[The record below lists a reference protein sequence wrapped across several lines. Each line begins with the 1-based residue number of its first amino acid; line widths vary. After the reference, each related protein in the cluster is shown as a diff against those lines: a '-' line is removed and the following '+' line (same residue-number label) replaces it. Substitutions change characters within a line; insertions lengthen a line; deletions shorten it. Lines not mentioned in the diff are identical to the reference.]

1 MQQVATGPGGAGSG
15 RGEPGGEEL
24 SLAERAYRAI
34 RDRLVMLDIRPGA
47 PINEEQLG
55 QLLGVGRTPVREALK
70 RLQYERLITT
80 YPRRGTFATEV
91 NITDLAHI
99 SEVRQE
105 LEPLAAAQAARRA
118 TAADRATL
126 TALRRRLEGVD
137 PRRDH
142 SSELMHLDLRIHRA
156 IYAAAHNPYLEDT
169 LVRHDNL
176 ATRIWCLFID
186 RLSDMA
192 GHVGEHGPLIDA
204 IVAGEPEKAAQ
215 LARSHVEDFER
226 AVRAAI

>member
-1 MQQVATGPGGAGSG
+1 MQQLAT
-15 RGEPGGEEL
+15 EPTGEEL

-34 RDRLVMLDIRPGA
+34 RDRLVMLEIRPGA
-47 PINEEQLG
+47 PINEDQLG
-55 QLLGVGRTPVREALK
+55 QSLGVGRTPVREALK

-126 TALRRRLEGVD
+126 TAVLRELASVDSRRQD
-137 PRRDH
+137 A
-142 SSELMHLDLRIHRA
+142 SELMRLDLQVHRA
-156 IYAAAHNPYLEDT
+156 IYAATHNPYLEDT

-186 RLSDMA
+186 RLPDMA
-192 GHVGEHGPLIDA
+192 GHVEEHGPLIES
-204 IVAGEPEKAAQ
+204 IVAGDPGKASE
-215 LARSHVEDFER
+215 LARSHVVGFER
-226 AVRAAI
+226 AIRNAI

>member
-1 MQQVATGPGGAGSG
+1 MQQVAATVTGDAKGD
-15 RGEPGGEEL
+15 EQ

-34 RDRLVMLDIRPGA
+34 RDRLVMLEIRPGA

-80 YPRRGTFATEV
+80 FPRRGTFATDV

-99 SEVRQE
+99 SEVRLE

-118 TAADRATL
+118 TAADRAAL
-126 TALRRRLEGVD
+126 TALRLELEGAGSRGQD
-137 PRRDH
+137 AT
-142 SSELMHLDLRIHRA
+142 ELLHLDLQVHRA
-156 IYAAAHNPYLEDT
+156 VYAATHNPYLEDT
-169 LVRHDNL
+169 LVRYDNL

-192 GHVGEHGPLIDA
+192 GHVGEHGPLIEA
-204 IVAGEPEKAAQ
+204 LVAGEPDRAAE
-215 LARSHVEDFER
+215 LARSHVNGFER
-226 AVRAAI
+226 AIREAI

>member
-1 MQQVATGPGGAGSG
+1 MQQVVTEQPA
-15 RGEPGGEEL
+15 GEEL

-34 RDRLVMLDIRPGA
+34 RDRLIMLEIRPGA
-47 PINEEQLG
+47 PINEDQLA
-55 QLLGVGRTPVREALK
+55 QSLAVGRTPVREALK

-118 TAADRATL
+118 TATDRAML
-126 TALRRRLEGVD
+126 TALRRELESADSGRQD
-137 PRRDH
+137 AT
-142 SSELMHLDLRIHRA
+142 ELMRLDLQVHRA
-156 IYAAAHNPYLEDT
+156 IYTTTHNPYLEDT

-176 ATRIWCLFID
+176 ATRIWCLFVD
-186 RLSDMA
+186 RLSNMA
-192 GHVGEHGPLIDA
+192 GHVEEHGPLIEA
-204 IVAGEPEKAAQ
+204 IVAGEPDKAAQ
-215 LARSHVEDFER
+215 LARSHVVGFER
-226 AVRAAI
+226 AIRDAI

>member
-1 MQQVATGPGGAGSG
+1 MQQMATVP
-15 RGEPGGEEL
+15 RGEEL
-24 SLAERAYRAI
+24 SLAERAYRTI
-34 RDRLVMLDIRPGA
+34 RDRLVMLEIRPGA
-47 PINEEQLG
+47 PVNEEQLG
-55 QLLGVGRTPVREALK
+55 QSLGVGRTPVREALK

-105 LEPLAAAQAARRA
+105 LEPLAVAQAARRA
-118 TAADRATL
+118 TAADRA
-126 TALRRRLEGVD
+126 ALKALWRELESVD
-137 PRRDH
+137 PRRPDAA
-142 SSELMHLDLRIHRA
+142 ELMHLDLQVHRA
-156 IYAAAHNPYLEDT
+156 IYAATRNPYLEDT

-192 GHVGEHGPLIDA
+192 GHVEEHGALIEA
-204 IVAGEPEKAAQ
+204 IVAGDSGRAAE
-215 LARSHVEDFER
+215 LARRHVEGFER
-226 AVRAAI
+226 AIRDAI

>member
-1 MQQVATGPGGAGSG
+1 MQQAATDPM
-15 RGEPGGEEL
+15 GEVEEL

-34 RDRLVMLDIRPGA
+34 RDRLVMLEIRPGA

-55 QLLGVGRTPVREALK
+55 QSLGVGRTPVREALK

-80 YPRRGTFATEV
+80 YPRRGTFATDV

-118 TAADRATL
+118 TATDRASL
-126 TALRRRLEGVD
+126 TALGRELEGAG
-137 PRRDH
+137 
-142 SSELMHLDLRIHRA
+142 SSGQDAAGLMRLDLQVHRA
-156 IYAAAHNPYLEDT
+156 IYAATHNPYLEDT

-176 ATRIWCLFID
+176 ATRIWCLFVD

-192 GHVGEHGPLIDA
+192 GHVGEHGPLIEA
-204 IVAGEPEKAAQ
+204 IVGGDPDRAAQ
-215 LARSHVEDFER
+215 LARSHVEGFER
-226 AVRAAI
+226 AIREAI

>member
-1 MQQVATGPGGAGSG
+1 MRQVATDLT
-15 RGEPGGEEL
+15 GEEL

-34 RDRLVMLDIRPGA
+34 RDRLVMLEIRPGA
-47 PINEEQLG
+47 PINEEQLA
-55 QLLGVGRTPVREALK
+55 QSLGVGRTPVREALK

-80 YPRRGTFATEV
+80 YPRRGTFATDV

-118 TAADRATL
+118 TARDRATL
-126 TALRRRLEGVD
+126 TALRRQLEAAD
-137 PRRDH
+137 SRRPDAA
-142 SSELMHLDLRIHRA
+142 ELMHLDLQVHRA
-156 IYAAAHNPYLEDT
+156 IYAATHNPYLEDT

-176 ATRIWCLFID
+176 ATRIWCLFVD

-192 GHVGEHGPLIDA
+192 GHVEEHGPLIES
-204 IVAGEPEKAAQ
+204 IVAGDPDKAAQ
-215 LARSHVEDFER
+215 LARSHVEGFER
-226 AVRAAI
+226 AIREAI

>member
-1 MQQVATGPGGAGSG
+1 M
-15 RGEPGGEEL
+15 

-55 QLLGVGRTPVREALK
+55 QSLGVGRTPVREALK

-126 TALRRRLEGVD
+126 AGLRRKLEGVD
-137 PRRDH
+137 PRRDD
-142 SSELMHLDLRIHRA
+142 STELMHLDLQIHRA

-215 LARSHVEDFER
+215 LARSHVEDFEQ
-226 AVRAAI
+226 AIRAAI